1 GYWNGQSFETCKGKV
16 FSTLEFNQT
25 LPKFIIERLS
35 SVDSYVAFVG
45 KQSRNKAM
53 VDELLMLNDDDFD
66 CVSRP
71 TLISE

>member
-1 GYWNGQSFETCKGKV
+1 GRA

-45 KQSRNKAM
+45 KQSRTKAT

-66 CVSRP
+66 CVPRP
-71 TLISE
+71 ALLAE